1 MEILSYISFNFNHI
15 VFIVTYLYYQNYSN
29 DLQFNFLDISYQFL
43 NYLIH
48 SILYNFML
56 ARIMI
61 YFKEMST

>member
-43 NYLIH
+43 NY
-48 SILYNFML
+48 
-56 ARIMI
+56 
-61 YFKEMST
+61 